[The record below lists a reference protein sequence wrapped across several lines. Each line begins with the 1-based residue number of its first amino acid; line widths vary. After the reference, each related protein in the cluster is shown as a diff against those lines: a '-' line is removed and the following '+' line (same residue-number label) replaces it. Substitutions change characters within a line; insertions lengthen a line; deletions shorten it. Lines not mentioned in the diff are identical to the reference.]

1 MNASS
6 RIPPP
11 SDALWQSLAQT
22 SNDLLWAID
31 RAGCWSYLSPAATR
45 RIYACEAAE
54 LIGQPMQGVV
64 EEPLRERDRAAFARV
79 LEGHSVFRLE
89 TRHRRRDG
97 SHVDLSFNAVPL
109 RDAHG
114 ALLGATGTA
123 RDIGE
128 ERAAAAAL
136 QESVEKLRL
145 AVEVAELVVWEWDQA
160 SSRLHWGRDPSGK
173 LGALEGRSMPWSEY
187 QRLVHPEDAERYQ
200 AEARAAWE
208 GRQPY
213 AAEHRIVGRDG
224 QVAWI
229 SARGKILG
237 DATGHAARMIGVS
250 QDITARKR
258 REEEVRF
265 LAFHDVLTGLP
276 NRRLLD
282 DRLGQ
287 ALHLAQ
293 RRGTQVAVMLVDLDD
308 FKVVNDR
315 LGHRGGDAALREVAQ
330 RLGAC
335 MRKADTLARQGG
347 DEFVVVLP
355 ELGDAA
361 DCAVVA
367 DKILRAVEAPVQV
380 EGEAVRLGASI
391 GVSLFPGDA
400 RDGEALLRNADAA
413 MYRAKQAGGN
423 QYRHYGR

>member
-1 MNASS
+1 LNASS
-6 RIPPP
+6 RVPPP
-11 SDALWQSLAQT
+11 SDALWQRLAQT
-22 SNDLLWAID
+22 SNDLLWAVD

-54 LIGQPMQGVV
+54 LLGQPMQAVA
-64 EEPLRERDRAAFARV
+64 EEALRERDRAAFARV
-79 LEGHSVFRLE
+79 LEGESMFRHE

-97 SHVDLSFNAVPL
+97 SLVDLSFDAVPL
-109 RDAHG
+109 HDVQG

-123 RDIGE
+123 RDISE
-128 ERAAAAAL
+128 ERAAAETL

-145 AVEVAELVVWEWDQA
+145 AVDVAGLVVWEWDQA
-160 SSRLHWGRDPSGK
+160 SGQLHWGRDPSGR
-173 LGALEGRSMPWSEY
+173 LGALEGRSLPWSEY

-208 GRQPY
+208 NRQPY

-224 QVAWI
+224 QVTWI

-237 DATGHAARMIGVS
+237 DAAGGTARMIGVS

-265 LAFHDVLTGLP
+265 LAYHDVLTGLP

-347 DEFVVVLP
+347 DEFVVVIP
-355 ELGDAA
+355 ELGHPG

-367 DKILRAVEAPVQV
+367 DKILRAVEAPVQI

-391 GVSLFPGDA
+391 GVSLFPEDA
-400 RDGEALLRNADAA
+400 RDSEALLRNADAA
-413 MYRAKQAGGN
+413 MYRAKQSGGN
-423 QYRHYGR
+423 QYRYYGR